1 MVKNKG
7 GNKTKGR
14 ARKNSRRPRTMNV
27 DDLRKI
33 DGQEYAHALDK
44 LGDGRFRLIC
54 YDKVARLG
62 ILRGTLK
69 RFARCDRGAFVLVS
83 IRDFEDSKCD
93 IIHIYGDEDTGKL
106 INSGDVN
113 SSFVKEG
120 KLIESSKDED
130 NFIDFGGASN
140 NLDIGDEKDNTV
152 EHQVNWLEE
161 DTGTNN
167 NNKDD
172 NIGINIDDLNFD
184 DI

>member
-93 IIHIYGDEDTGKL
+93 IIHIYGMRIQENSL
-106 INSGDVN
+106 IPEMLIVLLSK
-113 SSFVKEG
+113 KE
-120 KLIESSKDED
+120 
-130 NFIDFGGASN
+130 
-140 NLDIGDEKDNTV
+140 NLLKVLKMRIISLT
-152 EHQVNWLEE
+152 LEE
-161 DTGTNN
+161 HLIILILEMKKITR
-167 NNKDD
+167 
-172 NIGINIDDLNFD
+172 
-184 DI
+184 

>member
-1 MVKNKG
+1 MVKNHG

-14 ARKNSRRPRTMNV
+14 ARKNTRRPRTMNV

-33 DGQEYAHALDK
+33 HGQEYAHATEK

-54 YDKVARLG
+54 YDKVPRLG

-69 RFARCDRGAFVLVS
+69 RFARCDRGSFVLVS

-93 IIHIYGDEDTGKL
+93 ILHIYSEDDIGKL

-120 KLIESSKDED
+120 KLKESAKDED
-130 NFIDFGGASN
+130 DLINFGGASN
-140 NLDIGDEKDNTV
+140 TLDIGNENDTTV
-152 EHQVNWLEE
+152 EQQVNWLENE
-161 DTGTNN
+161 
-167 NNKDD
+167 DD
-172 NIGINIDDLNFD
+172 NKSYDNKNDDIGINIDD
-184 DI
+184 I